1 MLATKALD
9 DYDQIR
15 TKARREMFDL
25 LTAEPEPVATKA
37 VKPTCPGSEVRLL
50 MAATIDIYTARSQLP
65 TSPTSGTL
73 AVTPEHRPGRRA
85 MGVHRGHRLAPRG
98 PCRHHQ
104 RGRLMTGPDLPAAR
118 RLPANPPTG
127 QA

>member
-37 VKPTCPGSEVRLL
+37 VKLPVQVRAAHA
-50 MAATIDIYTARSQLP
+50 AATNVGD
-65 TSPTSGTL
+65 
-73 AVTPEHRPGRRA
+73 
-85 MGVHRGHRLAPRG
+85 
-98 PCRHHQ
+98 
-104 RGRLMTGPDLPAAR
+104 
-118 RLPANPPTG
+118 
-127 QA
+127 